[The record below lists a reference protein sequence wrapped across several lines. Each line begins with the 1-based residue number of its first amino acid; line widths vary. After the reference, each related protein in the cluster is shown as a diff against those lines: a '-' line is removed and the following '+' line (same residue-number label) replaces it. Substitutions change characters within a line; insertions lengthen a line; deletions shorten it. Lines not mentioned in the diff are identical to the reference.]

1 MLCKLYSATA
11 FVKTTFMESDPF
23 LLRQQRRLVNGHM
36 ETTELHVTNGL
47 PVRTIASIW
56 TSDYC
61 EPVTSRGG
69 NVGAV
74 FSTWMWGGRGEQIL
88 NDTPLKKQVAWGI
101 WCLRRENC
109 WCFFCFLILLLLFFF
124 FNIQTT
130 TYSYRFNDGYF
141 AHLSL

>member
-23 LLRQQRRLVNGHM
+23 LLRQRQRLVNGHM

-88 NDTPLKKQVAWGI
+88 NDTPLKKQVA
-101 WCLRRENC
+101 
-109 WCFFCFLILLLLFFF
+109 
-124 FNIQTT
+124 
-130 TYSYRFNDGYF
+130 
-141 AHLSL
+141 